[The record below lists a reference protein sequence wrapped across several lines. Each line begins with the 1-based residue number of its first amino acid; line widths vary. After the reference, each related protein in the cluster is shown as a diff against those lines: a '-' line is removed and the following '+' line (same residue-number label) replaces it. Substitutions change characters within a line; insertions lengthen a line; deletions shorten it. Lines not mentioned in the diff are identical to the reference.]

1 MKRAVICLLVALL
14 SLLPVA
20 TTAHEAESFGN
31 VYCRSA
37 VSTKRIA
44 LTFDDGPHPRYT
56 KEILKILAEYK
67 IPATFFIIG
76 VNAERYPE
84 DLQAIVDAG
93 CELGNHTYSHPH
105 MRRMDTEATRQ
116 ELLHCQ
122 SVIQQLTGIRPTLF
136 RPPEG
141 IFSENLYGLTKEMQ
155 YQIVLWSID
164 TKDWAMN
171 PSDAITQTV
180 MSQLRGGDI
189 ILMHDYVSGGNTT
202 CDALR
207 AIIPQILSQGYS
219 FVTVSELIK
228 GDCA

>member
-1 MKRAVICLLVALL
+1 
-14 SLLPVA
+14 
-20 TTAHEAESFGN
+20 
-31 VYCRSA
+31 
-37 VSTKRIA
+37 
-44 LTFDDGPHPRYT
+44 
-56 KEILKILAEYK
+56 
-67 IPATFFIIG
+67 
-76 VNAERYPE
+76 
-84 DLQAIVDAG
+84 
-93 CELGNHTYSHPH
+93 
-105 MRRMDTEATRQ
+105 MDTEATRQ